1 MEINTLTVSEL
12 RKGLLKK
19 DFTPKEI
26 LDSTIKKIEILDPKL
41 NAFPIRCFDKAYKQ
55 LKKLPKIKDV
65 NFFDYPLFGI
75 PVGVKDLNDI
85 EGVPTTQ
92 GSDLFKNYIPKED
105 DNIVSNMRANGA
117 IFPGKT
123 NVPEHGFGATTS
135 NKLFGTTNNPYDISK
150 SCGASSGGT
159 AVSIAAQMLPLA
171 MGSDFAGSLRTP
183 ASFCNIAGMR
193 PSVGFVPTS
202 RRGMGWSP
210 FDVEGPMARNITDL
224 KILLSGMVKNCNLDP
239 IPTSFIDKSKLN
251 MQPKKIDLKKL
262 KIAISHD
269 LGFAPM
275 SKICRDDFDS
285 KINLLSSLFE
295 SIEFAH
301 PEMNEAD
308 KTFYLLRGIGFV
320 NDFSEI
326 NEKNPGSL
334 GHVIVDEL
342 KRASEIS
349 IKDIGWAMSEHTK
362 IFRNAEK
369 FFENY
374 DVLITPAASVPPFNH
389 EEEYPKNIDSKIMEN
404 YLKWEA
410 ISYGVTLF
418 GGPSIVIPC
427 GSTENGLPFGI
438 QIISKKNSDIDL
450 LDIAFSLENSFKDIP
465 PLNFDDTNYDFK
477 S

>member
-26 LDSTIKKIEILDPKL
+26 LDSTIKKIEILDSKL
-41 NAFPIRCFDKAYKQ
+41 NAFPIRCFEKAYEQ
-55 LKKLPKIKDV
+55 LKKLPNIKDV
-65 NFFDYPLFGI
+65 NFLDYPLFGI

-123 NVPEHGFGATTS
+123 NVPEHGFGATTT

-183 ASFCNIAGMR
+183 ASFCNIVGMR

-202 RRGMGWSP
+202 RRSMGWSP
-210 FDVEGPMARNITDL
+210 FDVEGPMARNVTDL
-224 KILLSGMVKNCNLDP
+224 KILLSGMVGECNLDP
-239 IPTSFIDKSKLN
+239 IPTHVNKKNNLCIPPKNID
-251 MQPKKIDLKKL
+251 IKKL
-262 KIAISHD
+262 KVAISYD

-275 SKICRDDFDS
+275 SNLCRKTFD
-285 KINLLSSLFE
+285 KKLDLIKNFFE
-295 SIEFAH
+295 KIEFDH
-301 PEMNEAD
+301 PKMLNAD
-308 KTFYLLRGIGFV
+308 RAFYLLRGIGFV
-320 NDFSEI
+320 NDFTEI
-326 NEKNPGSL
+326 NKNNPGSL
-334 GHVIVDEL
+334 GDVIVDEL
-342 KRASEIS
+342 KRASSIT
-349 IKDIGWAMSEHTK
+349 IKDIGWAMNEHTR
-362 IFRNAEK
+362 IYRNTEK
-369 FFENY
+369 FFEKY
-374 DVLITPAASVPPFNH
+374 DLLITPAASVPPFYH
-389 EEEYPKNIDSKIMEN
+389 EEEYPKQIDGQDMEN

-418 GGPSIVIPC
+418 GGPAIVIPC
-427 GSTENGLPFGI
+427 GDIDGKMPFGI
-438 QIISKKNSDIDL
+438 QLISKKNSDLNLI
-450 LDIAFSLENSFKDIP
+450 DIAYSLESLFKGNSSLD
-465 PLNFDDTNYDFK
+465 YV
-477 S
+477 